1 METTDVALPPASET
15 GPEVSA
21 AGRIPGAFFSPVRT
35 FESIARRPTW
45 LAPLLL
51 WTILSVATTAIL
63 LPKIDYEQVI
73 REAIQRRGQT
83 VPENQ
88 MASIVER
95 QKKFGSI
102 FGWVGGAASPVVL
115 SLLVA
120 VVIWGSFKV
129 FGYDARFPQAFGVT
143 THAYLPGV
151 LKGAFLMFLVSRQE
165 TVNPQNLGDLLSS
178 NLGFLVPADSSKALH
193 ALLQSFD
200 IFALWVVVLLVIG
213 FAAAAKTRRGAAAG
227 IIGTLWLLTIAVRVG
242 WNALF

>member
-1 METTDVALPPASET
+1 METTDVALPPASDA

-21 AGRIPGAFFSPVRT
+21 VGRIPGAFFSPVRT

-51 WTILSVATTAIL
+51 WTILSVATTALL
-63 LPKIDYEQVI
+63 LPKIDYEQMT
-73 REAIQRRGQT
+73 REAMQRRGQT
-83 VPENQ
+83 IPEDRL
-88 MASIVER
+88 ASIVER

-102 FGWVGGAASPVVL
+102 FGWVGGVASPAVL
-115 SLLVA
+115 SALVA

-129 FGYDARFPQAFGVT
+129 FGYDARFSQAFGVT
-143 THAYLPGV
+143 THSYLPGV
-151 LKGAFLMFLVSRQE
+151 LKGAFLMLLVSRQE

-200 IFALWVVVLLVIG
+200 VFALWVVVLLVIG
-213 FAAAAKTRRGAAAG
+213 FAAAAKARRGAAAG
-227 IIGTLWLLTIAVRVG
+227 IIGTLWLLTVAIRVG

>member
-1 METTDVALPPASET
+1 MEMTDVALPPASDA
-15 GPEVSA
+15 GPEVSS

-51 WTILSVATTAIL
+51 WTILSVATTAVL
-63 LPKIDYEQVI
+63 LPKIDYEQMT
-73 REAIQRRGQT
+73 REALQRRGQT
-83 VPENQ
+83 IPEDRL
-88 MASIVER
+88 ASIVER

-102 FGWVGGAASPVVL
+102 FGWVGGVATPAVL
-115 SLLVA
+115 SALVA

-129 FGYDARFPQAFGVT
+129 FGYDARFSQAFGVT
-143 THAYLPGV
+143 THAYLPAV
-151 LKGAFLMFLVSRQE
+151 LKGVFLMLLVSRQE
-165 TVNPQNLGDLLSS
+165 TVNPQNLGDLLTS

-200 IFALWVVVLLVIG
+200 VFALWVVVLLVIG
-213 FAAAAKTRRGAAAG
+213 FAAAAKARRGAAAG
-227 IIGTLWLLTIAVRVG
+227 IIGTLWLVTVVIRVG